1 MLMTVISLAISLVSI
16 QGFNFLA
23 NQENSSNTTPKTQQV
38 QQENRNATQPDV
50 LLKAPRTIAVSPQ
63 ALPPGDNVWMV
74 QIVSSGG
81 FTGSG
86 RGDLT
91 LTSEGIL
98 TWSGADGSC
107 GRKLT
112 DEAMQALAKMVLAA
126 NASATGSESSLSR
139 MCFDCYVNTMI
150 LQRRETGGV
159 VNATRV
165 SWDDASQAQ
174 VAADLVSIYKAAI
187 AYKGCNL

>member
-16 QGFNFLA
+16 QGFSSLA
-23 NQENSSNTTPKTQQV
+23 NQESSSNTTAQTQQI
-38 QQENRNATQPDV
+38 QQENRNATHPEF
-50 LLKAPRTIAVSPQ
+50 LLKGPRTVAVSPQ

-74 QIVSSGG
+74 KIFSRGG

-91 LTSEGIL
+91 LTSEGIV
-98 TWSGADGSC
+98 TWSAADGSC

-112 DEAMQALAKMVLAA
+112 DEALQALAKMVLAA
-126 NASATGSESSLSR
+126 HAPATGSESSLSG
-139 MCFDCYVNTMI
+139 MCFDCYVTTMI
-150 LQRRETGGV
+150 LLRRGTEGV
-159 VNATRV
+159 VSATTV

-187 AYKGCNL
+187 AHKGCNL

>member
-1 MLMTVISLAISLVSI
+1 MMTVISLAISLVSI
-16 QGFNFLA
+16 QGFNFVA
-23 NQENSSNTTPKTQQV
+23 NQESSSNTNPKTQQF
-38 QQENRNATQPDV
+38 QQENRNATHPEV
-50 LLKAPRTIAVSPQ
+50 LLKAPHTIAVSPQ

-74 QIVSSGG
+74 QILSSGG
-81 FTGSG
+81 FAGSG

-112 DEAMQALAKMVLAA
+112 DDKAMQALAKIVLAA
-126 NASATGSESSLSR
+126 NAPATGDEKLLSG
-139 MCFDCYVNTMI
+139 MCFDCYVTTK
-150 LQRRETGGV
+150 RRGTGGV

-174 VAADLVSIYKAAI
+174 VAADLVSIYNAAI